1 MGPTYSEVTVA
12 KAAPLTPRPSG
23 KISTASSIAFNRLP
37 AAVCMMTSVPCLT
50 TLNEL
55 HKGISNNKK
64 TVTTTNH
71 VFK

>member
-1 MGPTYSEVTVA
+1 
-12 KAAPLTPRPSG
+12 
-23 KISTASSIAFNRLP
+23 LP